1 MKRIQIQT
9 DYVKLF
15 ALFAMTVDHIPKILF
30 ATEGFLNDTI
40 GRMAFPLFSFLIIQ
54 NFHQLRPIKK
64 YLIRLGGFGLL
75 TYALLYPFNAIGN
88 NVLAEFFWT
97 LLFIEA
103 CEQFCSRIKTLYW
116 QVYWLGLLF
125 LMILPFI
132 MISDYNILGFCFI
145 ISLYAYM
152 KNKTKINYLAVLI
165 CAGMLNCTGVLPVL
179 STLITV
185 VALLSFIDIKGG
197 KRLIKWWGFYLYYPL
212 HQVLLHSLRVLF

>member
-9 DYVKLF
+9 DYFKLF
-15 ALFAMTVDHIPKILF
+15 ALLAMTLDHIPKILF
-30 ATEGFLNDTI
+30 AECFLNDTI

-64 YLIRLGGFGLL
+64 YLFRLGVFSLL
-75 TYALLYPFNAIGN
+75 AYALLYPFNATTN
-88 NVLAEFFWT
+88 NVLFAFFWA

-103 CEQFCSRIKTLYW
+103 CEQLCSRIKSLYW
-116 QVYWLGLLF
+116 QFYWLGLLF

-152 KNKTKINYLAVLI
+152 KNKTKTNYLAVLV

-185 VALLSFIDIKGG
+185 IALLSFVEIKGG